1 MNKQE
6 FLEKYDNSKAY
17 GWVAY
22 TVSSC
27 GYHGWTTVYSVGMT
41 REEAEEK
48 AVRDHGQEYRE
59 LGAGNIRKALRYA
72 KVSEAAYRKLK
83 RAKTLDC
90 FHEEEKDGET
100 VLCYDED

>member
-1 MNKQE
+1 MDLCGPLFGKRVVYTVIMKRRRREKARHRTEKRIQGDEQMNKQE

-48 AVRDHGQEYRE
+48 AVRDHRG
-59 LGAGNIRKALRYA
+59 
-72 KVSEAAYRKLK
+72 
-83 RAKTLDC
+83 
-90 FHEEEKDGET
+90 
-100 VLCYDED
+100 